1 MPYIRSE
8 KLIKIKHMKT
18 WFLCKVKYQKEDE
31 NGRLKSVTEPYL
43 VDAVSFTE
51 AETRIYEEMGE
62 RIRGEF
68 IITGI
73 SKTKIVDVFHYED
86 ADIWHK
92 CKVTYYVAEEN
103 GKEKKIVNQFIVT
116 ADNAKDA
123 YDRIYESLGNML
135 VSFRVPE
142 VVESPIVEVFNYTS
156 SEEEVAQEEE
166 VEE

>member
-1 MPYIRSE
+1 
-8 KLIKIKHMKT
+8 MKT
-18 WFLCKVKYQKEDE
+18 WFLCKVKYQKEDG

>member
-51 AETRIYEEMGE
+51 AETRIYEEMVE